1 MKIVV
6 LVAIMILLVAGCIGQ
21 KTSEVK
27 ETGMLD
33 NTTTSETPSS
43 QIDANET
50 VGMGMQIKDA
60 IEEALEKGNKSKGVA
75 T

>member
-1 MKIVV
+1 
-6 LVAIMILLVAGCIGQ
+6 
-21 KTSEVK
+21 
-27 ETGMLD
+27 MLD
-33 NTTTSETPSS
+33 NTSETPSS

-50 VGMGMQIKDA
+50 IGMGMQIKDA